1 MDEKQYH
8 HGDLREALLTAG
20 EQVLQERGF
29 TGFTLREC
37 ARRAGVSHAAP
48 KHHFGDSRHLLA
60 AIAARG
66 FGQLTERLAEKLDS
80 ARTLDDEMIA
90 TTRAYV
96 GFAADS
102 PEHFRLM
109 FRSDLLHEEDEALKA
124 AAAETYTML
133 TNVIL
138 RQRGE
143 AQISLVDLDA
153 ELKSRDLVKDI
164 LVGWAQIHGL
174 ASLMLEGHLS
184 MVPEGELDALIAEN
198 AVRVGVLL
206 RGEM

>member
-1 MDEKQYH
+1 MDNDNYH
-8 HGDLREALLTAG
+8 HGDLRESLLTAG
-20 EQVLQERGF
+20 EAVLRERGY

-48 KHHFGDSRHLLA
+48 KHHFSDSRHLLA

-66 FGQLTERLAEKLDS
+66 FEQLTERLEGELAS
-80 ARTLDDEMIA
+80 ARTLDEEMIA

-96 GFAADS
+96 SFAADS

-109 FRSDLLHEEDEALKA
+109 FRSDLLHEENESLATA
-124 AAAETYTML
+124 ASGTYTVL

-143 AQISLVDLDA
+143 AQITREALDTR
-153 ELKSRDLVKDI
+153 LKTRDLVKDI

-174 ASLMLEGHLS
+174 ASLMLEGHLG
-184 MVPEGELDALIAEN
+184 MVPEGELEALIGEN
-198 AVRVGVLL
+198 AVRIGGLL
-206 RGEM
+206 RGE